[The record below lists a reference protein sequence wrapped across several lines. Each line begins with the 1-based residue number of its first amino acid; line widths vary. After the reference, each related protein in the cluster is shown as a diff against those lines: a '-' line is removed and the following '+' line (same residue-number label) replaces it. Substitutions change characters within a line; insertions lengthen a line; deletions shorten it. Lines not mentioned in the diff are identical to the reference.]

1 MKTGSVTVDGKG
13 TGTGKSREKP
23 RGRVSIDTERCK
35 GCGYCVEFCPIGVLV
50 MAARFNSKGYHYPE
64 VAAAEKCTGCD
75 LCGMYCPDF
84 AVHSERVTGSG
95 PAKE

>member
-1 MKTGSVTVDGKG
+1 MTTGSATSAGER
-13 TGTGKSREKP
+13 TGTAKPGKKSR
-23 RGRVSIDTERCK
+23 GIVSIDAERCK

-50 MAARFNSKGYHYPE
+50 MSARFNAKGYHYPE

-84 AVHSERVTGSG
+84 AVHSTRVSG
-95 PAKE
+95 PGATEE